1 MREHEVPTHVQAEDR
16 VLLGFTFPQIVA
28 VTAVCAISYGAYRY
42 APVGPSEVRMAIAV
56 VLGLVG
62 IAMVVGKIGGR
73 RLPLVAADLLKY
85 RLGARVYAGPVSQLV
100 RAEPPAPAQP
110 VRSGPG
116 PLSLM
121 AKRAGRG
128 LARLRKKGKT
138 RKNKERRNGRMRWF
152 GKRRGKDGGRDQRH
166 DHRAETLQ
174 SRRRKP
180 RMGWIPVVALAVL
193 MAAVVAVPESALAD
207 DHEPW
212 RDEIDFEVTEP
223 VEGRRIF
230 VEALTVTGDRAAVTL
245 RAATALDIRVR
256 AFGGPQGTWL
266 RFWGSATLAEG
277 ESIDYSLPLNGP
289 APSFTV
295 SWEDTLGQAG
305 ALTVE
310 HEQIPYPLPAVEG
323 ELCNVRL
330 ASLGWTPGA
339 VSGVITSECVPHTE
353 HPVELQMVA
362 GHASVTETSLMDA
375 QVTAVTGTVAAATGA
390 SSAAVPFVPNG
401 ETSFTLPI
409 AEGEAIHAVS
419 VDVSLEASLSI
430 PIPPLTQLTHHPER
444 VEQVTRT
451 VHLHRPG
458 DSDSDSQTVT
468 VTNEDGTTE
477 SATATA
483 YAYVPSATIAR
494 QVTVDVLHKE
504 HVKAETVERSPIT
517 RARGETLAPVSGT
530 GRLWR
535 PAWAAT
541 TPLRRWSCP
550 SRSRR
555 TRPPSRSPP
564 TGCAAGSRRWDGS
577 GPGEARD
584 CGHPTGRGCAG
595 DNRRGPGGGAGDAPP
610 VRPRAH
616 GDGLRRLRP
625 LPVRHRLGRFHPHG
639 RGGRGAG
646 RGQGQDRRRHGGGRA
661 GLGPVGQG
669 RGRAAQQRPR
679 GLPNTLEKR
688 KTLC

>member
-16 VLLGFTFPQIVA
+16 VLLGLTFPQIVA

-62 IAMVVGKIGGR
+62 VAMVVGKIGGR

-85 RLGARVYAGPVSQLV
+85 RLGARLYAGPVAQLV

-128 LARLRKKGKT
+128 LGRLRKNRKT

-152 GKRRGKDGGRDQRH
+152 GKRRGKHGGSGQRH

-180 RMGWIPVVALAVL
+180 RVGWIPVVALAVL
-193 MAAVVAVPESALAD
+193 MAAATVPQAALAD

-230 VEALTVTGDRAAVTL
+230 VEGLTVSGDRAAVTL
-245 RAATALDIRVR
+245 RASTPLDIRVR

-266 RFWGSATLAEG
+266 RFWGSASLDEG
-277 ESIDYSLPLNGP
+277 ERIDYSLPLHGP

-305 ALTVE
+305 ALTVKE
-310 HEQIPYPLPAVEG
+310 AQLPFPLPVVEG
-323 ELCNVRL
+323 ELCDMRMT
-330 ASLGWTPGA
+330 SLGWTPGM
-339 VSGVITSECVPHTE
+339 VSGVITSECVTHTE
-353 HPVELQMVA
+353 HPVDLQMVA

-390 SSAAVPFVPNG
+390 SSASVAFVPNG
-401 ETSFTLPI
+401 ETRFQLP
-409 AEGEAIHAVS
+409 GRGPVEAFHAVS
-419 VDVSLEASLSI
+419 VDVSLEANAPNI
-430 PIPPLTQLTHHPER
+430 PIPPLTHLTHHPER

-451 VHLHRPG
+451 VHLYRPG
-458 DSDSDSQTVT
+458 DSDYDSETVT
-468 VTNEDGTTE
+468 VTNDDGTE
-477 SATATA
+477 SSATATA

-504 HVKAETVERSPIT
+504 HIKAETVERSPIT
-517 RARGETLAPVSGT
+517 RARGETLALVSGV
-530 GRLWR
+530 GSDDPYEVLVLPDPEPEDP
-535 PAWAAT
+535 PAEQ
-541 TPLRRWSCP
+541 TP
-550 SRSRR
+550 
-555 TRPPSRSPP
+555 
-564 TGCAAGSRRWDGS
+564 ADG
-577 GPGEARD
+577 
-584 CGHPTGRGCAG
+584 
-595 DNRRGPGGGAGDAPP
+595 
-610 VRPRAH
+610 
-616 GDGLRRLRP
+616 GLQGWFD
-625 LPVRHRLGRFHPHG
+625 RLGWEWPW
-639 RGGRGAG
+639 
-646 RGQGQDRRRHGGGRA
+646 
-661 GLGPVGQG
+661 
-669 RGRAAQQRPR
+669 
-679 GLPNTLEKR
+679 
-688 KTLC
+688 